1 MRYLSISTTS
11 QSPMD
16 VPEALK
22 RPPTQKLAEAQASF
36 LTAVEPTARPDT
48 GSSTE
53 AAGNPGRPRQLSK
66 IQSKN
71 KYLRSQKQAMAL
83 RRLRA
88 TIPPNAL
95 YKPSQILDKPP
106 RPDEITLEMLLANQ
120 THMGHSVSL
129 WNPENSRYIL
139 GVREGIHIISLEE
152 TAHHLRRA
160 ARIVEEVAY
169 RAGLILFMGTR
180 PGHARIVYKAS
191 SLAGACRLWT
201 KWTPGSI
208 TNAAVL
214 LRARTAKVVD
224 EHDRSLSG
232 FESYLD
238 EPRPLV
244 PDLVII
250 LNPLENGPLLH
261 ECTLANVPTIG
272 VIDTDADP
280 TKVTYSIPANDDR
293 YAAFI
298 AFQVS
303 F

>member
-1 MRYLSISTTS
+1 MRCLSFSTTS
-11 QSPMD
+11 QTPLD
-16 VPEALK
+16 ALK
-22 RPPTQKLAEAQASF
+22 PLELPPTQKVAETEASIQ
-36 LTAVEPTARPDT
+36 TAVEPASRPGT
-48 GSSTE
+48 GPSTE
-53 AAGNPGRPRQLSK
+53 AEGKSERQRQLCK
-66 IQSKN
+66 MRRKN
-71 KYLRSQKQAMAL
+71 KYLRFQKQAEVS
-83 RRLRA
+83 RRLGA
-88 TIPPNAL
+88 TISQNAI
-95 YKPSQILDKPP
+95 YKPSHILDNPP
-106 RPDEITLEMLLANQ
+106 RPHEITLEMLLANQ
-120 THMGHSVSL
+120 THMGHAVSL

-160 ARIVEEVAY
+160 ARIVNEVAY
-169 RAGLILFMGTR
+169 RAGLILFVGTR
-180 PGHARIVYKAS
+180 PGHAHIVYKAS

-214 LRARTAKVVD
+214 LRASTAKVVD
-224 EHDRSLSG
+224 EHDHTLSG

-280 TKVTYSIPANDDR
+280 TKVTYTIPANDDR
-293 YAAFI
+293 YGVFAIFHT
-298 AFQVS
+298 S
-303 F
+303 